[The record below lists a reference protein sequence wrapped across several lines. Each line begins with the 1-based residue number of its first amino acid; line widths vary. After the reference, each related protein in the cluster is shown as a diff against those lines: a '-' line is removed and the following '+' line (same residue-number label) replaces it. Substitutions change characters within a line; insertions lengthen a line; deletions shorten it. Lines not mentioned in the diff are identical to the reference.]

1 MHSLYALALGL
12 GVIFFASK
20 GFTHARWLTLSL
32 GVVWVVLIFFFRIYK
47 SGKERKA
54 VEGTGEKLR
63 FYVMTYVLKNMY
75 QGMLFFLLPFY
86 WRSATFGTPNQWFVI
101 VLGVCA
107 FLATLDLVFDQ
118 VLMRYKVVAS
128 LFYLFTLFACV
139 NLIIPAALPTV
150 QPHVALLAAAAV
162 AHVVFWTI
170 HVPPKRLFRPV
181 GLALLI
187 AGTAGVT
194 AGVHLARIVVPPASM
209 WIDHAAVG
217 PRLMDDGRL
226 AIEADRIAVDA
237 VDQLHAITDI
247 AAPVGMQTSLHH
259 VWRRDG
265 ETIWTTRDIAPEPS
279 GRTDVARLRSTLPPT
294 ERPQVL
300 EGAWSVD
307 IVTAKGQLVGRA
319 EFELID

>member
-1 MHSLYALALGL
+1 M
-12 GVIFFASK
+12 
-20 GFTHARWLTLSL
+20 
-32 GVVWVVLIFFFRIYK
+32 
-47 SGKERKA
+47 
-54 VEGTGEKLR
+54 
-63 FYVMTYVLKNMY
+63 
-75 QGMLFFLLPFY
+75 
-86 WRSATFGTPNQWFVI
+86 RS
-101 VLGVCA
+101 
-107 FLATLDLVFDQ
+107 
-118 VLMRYKVVAS
+118 
-128 LFYLFTLFACV
+128 
-139 NLIIPAALPTV
+139 
-150 QPHVALLAAAAV
+150 
-162 AHVVFWTI
+162 
-170 HVPPKRLFRPV
+170 